1 MARRIRVLDQ
11 GTVNKIA
18 AGEVVESPSSVV
30 KELVENSLDAGAVN
44 IKVQIDGGGLRRI
57 SVIDDGVGMSREDVE
72 VAFTRHTTSKIQDI
86 EDLGKLDTLGFR
98 GEALASIGAVSQVE
112 LITRERGSEGES
124 GTRAAVSA
132 GRMLSIE
139 PAGCPEGTTITV
151 KDLFENVPARKKFL
165 RSVNAEKARCM
176 DILSR
181 IMMVRPRVGFIMEVD
196 GEERI
201 NSPGTSD
208 LRKRVSAVF
217 GIKTARSM
225 LDLPVSVKGPIWISG
240 LVSLPW
246 DTRSNSGGITL
257 AVHGRVVR
265 NRSLV
270 EAIKRGYGSRLMK
283 GRFPLGVVMIDIAMD
298 QVDVNVHPTKDIVKF
313 SNEGEVQNALES
325 AVTVAL
331 FSSTKKFSKDKFKEA
346 PSPRPPPELVKAPE
360 GGLRIDRSPVQVPLM
375 DGEVRPMETGA
386 DPWAEVP
393 VVEGIKRLPPAL
405 PEDASGSKVRIIG
418 QLDRSYILCEIGPD
432 LLLIDQHAAH
442 ERIRLEALK
451 GRYNQGNTGI
461 QELLEPIHIELDPV
475 SIENLKALG
484 PGLGELGFLLEP
496 FGDDC
501 IVIRGL
507 PQFMGRTEAHTV
519 ITDLLT
525 GNESHEGCSPPDIEF
540 QPKDLPIKER
550 LLALTAC
557 RGAIKAHDGLSLRE
571 MEDLILDLLRCE
583 VPLHCAH
590 GRPTMV
596 RLPLSILEKWFR
608 RVL

>member
-18 AGEVVESPSSVV
+18 AGEVVESPSSVI
-30 KELVENSLDAGAVN
+30 KELVENSLDAGASS
-44 IKVQIDGGGLRRI
+44 IKVQIDGGGLEKI
-57 SVIDDGVGMSREDVE
+57 TVVDDGVGMSRDDVE

-98 GEALASIGAVSQVE
+98 GEALASIGAVSQVD
-112 LITRERGSEGES
+112 IVTRERGAPEEA
-124 GTRAAVSA
+124 GTRAVVSA

-139 PAGCPEGTTITV
+139 PAGCPEGTSLTV
-151 KDLFENVPARKKFL
+151 RDLFENVPARKKFL
-165 RSVNAEKARCM
+165 RSVNAEKARCI

-181 IMMVRPRVGFIMEVD
+181 IMMVRPKVGFVMEVD

-208 LRKRVSAVF
+208 LRKRVAAVF

-225 LDLPVSVKGPIWISG
+225 LDLPLSVKGPIWISG

-246 DTRSNSGGITL
+246 DTRSNSGGITIS
-257 AVHGRVVR
+257 VHGRIVR

-283 GRFPLGVVMIDIAMD
+283 GRFPLAVVMLDIAMD

-313 SNEGEVQNALES
+313 SNDGEVQNALES

-331 FSSTKKFSKDKFKEA
+331 FSSTKKFSKEKFREIPDPK
-346 PSPRPPPELVKAPE
+346 PPPQLVRAPE

-375 DGEVRPMETGA
+375 EGEVRPMETGE
-386 DPWAEVP
+386 DPWREVP
-393 VVEGIKRLPPAL
+393 VVDGIKKLPPVL
-405 PEDASGSKVRIIG
+405 PEDASGSKIRIIG

-451 GRYNQGNTGI
+451 GKYNQGNTGI
-461 QELLEPIHIELDPV
+461 QELLEPIHIELDPA
-475 SIENLKALG
+475 SMENLQSMG
-484 PGLGELGFLLEP
+484 PGLKELGFIIEP
-496 FGDDC
+496 FGEDC

-507 PQFMGRTEAHTV
+507 PQFMGSTEAHTV

-525 GNESHEGCSPPDIEF
+525 GNESHDGCSPPDMEF
-540 QPKDLPIKER
+540 QPRDLPIKER

-571 MEDLILDLLRCE
+571 MEDLIMDLLQCE

-596 RLPLSILEKWFR
+596 RLPLSILERWFR
-608 RVL
+608 RVI